1 MIRLLVADESHTADV
16 AALLALLFEEVEHHL
31 EFEEIAGIFAE
42 MDADDHHST
51 LLAVDDDTDEV
62 AGVITVVESLSLSAG
77 GRYGVI
83 NELFV
88 LPEYR
93 SEGVGKMLLDFAKDI
108 GEQRGW
114 TRIEVTTP
122 GDEFDKTLRFYE
134 REGFWKIG
142 PRYKFTW

>member
-1 MIRLLVADESHTADV
+1 MIKLLIADESHTAEV
-16 AALLALLFEEVEHHL
+16 SALLAGLFEDVEHTL
-31 EFEEIAGIFAE
+31 EFEDIAEIFAE

-51 LLAVDDDTDEV
+51 LLAINADDE
-62 AGVITVVESLSLSAG
+62 AIGVITIVESLSLSAG

-83 NELFV
+83 NELYV
-88 LPEYR
+88 TPEYR
-93 SEGVGKMLLDFAKDI
+93 SEGVGKMLLDFAKEI

-114 TRIEVTTP
+114 TRIELTTP

-142 PRYKFTW
+142 PRYKFIL

>member
-1 MIRLLVADESHTADV
+1 MIRLLVADESHTAEV
-16 AALLALLFEEVEHHL
+16 AALLANLFEEVEHSL
-31 EFEEIAGIFAE
+31 EFEEIAEIFAE

-51 LLAVDDDTDEV
+51 LLALDDDDAV
-62 AGVITVVESLSLSAG
+62 VGVITVVESLSLSAG

-88 LPEYR
+88 VPEYR
-93 SEGVGKMLLDFAKDI
+93 SEGVGKMLLDFAKEI

-142 PRYKFTW
+142 PRYKFQL

>member
-31 EFEEIAGIFAE
+31 EFEEIAEIFAE

-51 LLAVDDDTDEV
+51 LLAVDNDTDEV

-93 SEGVGKMLLDFAKDI
+93 SEGVGKMLLDFAKEI